1 VMITG
6 AIAVTV
12 IGLVKVGGWDGL
24 TETTQPMFLSLWRDT
39 SDPDFPWTGIIF
51 GAPILAVWYWCTD
64 QFIVQRTLSAESI
77 AAARRATIF
86 AALLKQLPMFIFVL
100 PGVIAYALAEKGL
113 LQLTD
118 PDQALPA
125 LIGALL
131 PIGIK
136 GLVVAGLLAALMSS
150 LSSVFNSCATL
161 ITMDVYKKLAPNQ
174 SEARLVLV
182 GQLSTLV
189 MVLFG
194 LAWIPFMDVIS
205 SQLYIYIQSVQSY
218 ISPPIA
224 AVFLVGVIWQRANA
238 KGAIATL
245 SIGLVIGIARLVAE
259 MNRESLTGG
268 LHYFATINFLHFAVI
283 LFVVSVVILVVVS
296 LSSAPADEQRIRP
309 LTWQTGDGHAH
320 ADSGRRTDVILSALV
335 LVLVVAAWIGFS

>member
-1 VMITG
+1 MRAVLYSDMMQAIVMITG

-12 IGLVKVGGWDGL
+12 IGLVKIGGWDGL

-205 SQLYIYIQSVQSY
+205 SQLYIYTERSV
-218 ISPPIA
+218 
-224 AVFLVGVIWQRANA
+224 LH
-238 KGAIATL
+238 
-245 SIGLVIGIARLVAE
+245 
-259 MNRESLTGG
+259 LT
-268 LHYFATINFLHFAVI
+268 
-283 LFVVSVVILVVVS
+283 
-296 LSSAPADEQRIRP
+296 ADCCRV
-309 LTWQTGDGHAH
+309 
-320 ADSGRRTDVILSALV
+320 SGRRDLAASKRQGCDRNAFDWFSHWHCSACRRNEPGIVHGRVALFCDHQFPSLRRHLV
-335 LVLVVAAWIGFS
+335 RCVGRHSRCGESLVSTCG